1 MGRTAFG
8 CGSLRGTDRRGTNR
22 RLTPST
28 LPEAC
33 VTTASSTVSEPTGH
47 FVQFDQFELIDS
59 KCNECN
65 PDYFPTAND
74 HRAAFCRR
82 TGRRGRPRRDGC
94 LSFPAR
100 SPRERRST
108 LGLSGSR
115 FSDRLACE
123 CLGEAGH
130 SAWLPAGS
138 PGRTVC
144 RGAFV
149 RRQAHLPSAAF

>member
-8 CGSLRGTDRRGTNR
+8 CGSLRGTGRRGTNR

-65 PDYFPTAND
+65 PDYSPTAND
-74 HRAAFCRR
+74 HRAAVYRR
-82 TGRRGRPRRDGC
+82 TGRRFGPGPDG
-94 LSFPAR
+94 LLYIAM
-100 SPRERRST
+100 E
-108 LGLSGSR
+108 LL
-115 FSDRLACE
+115 
-123 CLGEAGH
+123 
-130 SAWLPAGS
+130 
-138 PGRTVC
+138 PGRDLFHVILEDWPISTE
-144 RGAFV
+144 RAADIMT
-149 RRQAHLPSAAF
+149 QALAA